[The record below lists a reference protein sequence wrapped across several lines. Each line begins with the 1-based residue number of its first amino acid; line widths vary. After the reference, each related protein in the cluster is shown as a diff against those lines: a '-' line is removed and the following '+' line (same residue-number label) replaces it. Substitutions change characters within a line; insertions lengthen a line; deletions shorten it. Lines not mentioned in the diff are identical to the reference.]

1 MRAIRLVVA
10 VVLAMSLT
18 VLPMSAGM
26 AKMHV
31 ATAEMGVDTSGN
43 SCPCCD
49 AAHKC
54 ATGMCMLNCYNVP
67 AISVEGLPLTQPL
80 RERFVALGAPVPAP
94 FSRRPDPPPPRL

>member
-1 MRAIRLVVA
+1 MRTIRLVVA
-10 VVLAMSLT
+10 VLLAMSLT

-31 ATAEMGVDTSGN
+31 ATAEMDVDTPGN

-54 ATGMCMLNCYNVP
+54 ATDICMLACYCVP
-67 AISVEGLPLTQPL
+67 AISVEGPPLTQPL
-80 RERFVALGAPVPAP
+80 RERLVALGAPVLAP
-94 FSRRPDPPPPRL
+94 FSQRPDPPPPRF